1 MVLLAL
7 SGRGRAV
14 GSVDSVGPVGSSDCF
29 FFDILLIGKIRK
41 RGSQM
46 ITAILKG

>member
-7 SGRGRAV
+7 SGREGAV
-14 GSVDSVGPVGSSDCF
+14 GSVDFVGPVGSSDCF
-29 FFDILLIGKIRK
+29 FFDVVLIGEIRK

-46 ITAILKG
+46 ITAVLE